1 MTWLHFAKQYTLLLT
16 AVFFSRRDMKKGES
30 LMTLWAQKKELT
42 TNSLFAELCVL
53 LRLSI
58 SNFFSLCC
66 RNSFARR
73 ESTIQENIS
82 ILNSNDQSLI
92 FLTLYIFSRS
102 DGNQQKWKGDGG
114 GVGDLI
120 SQTPLITRH
129 FETNF
134 SCSRL
139 YPCWRRKKFTSLKIL
154 WHHRQKS
161 RLTKGIQ
168 HFLFTQFS
176 FFFVVVLN
184 LHDSVMSARKSVG
197 GLKRMARKKK
207 ANISE
212 IKEGWTE
219 EATWVWQMK
228 RENLVKSL

>member
-120 SQTPLITRH
+120 SQTPPDNTPFWNKLFMLSFVSLLKKKKIYIVKDIMASSSK
-129 FETNF
+129 ESTNKRY
-134 SCSRL
+134 SA
-139 YPCWRRKKFTSLKIL
+139 
-154 WHHRQKS
+154 
-161 RLTKGIQ
+161 
-168 HFLFTQFS
+168 FS
-176 FFFVVVLN
+176 FHTIFL
-184 LHDSVMSARKSVG
+184 LLRRRAES
-197 GLKRMARKKK
+197 
-207 ANISE
+207 
-212 IKEGWTE
+212 
-219 EATWVWQMK
+219 TWFCY
-228 RENLVKSL
+228 ECT